1 MHVSPA
7 RNFSVAVGFR
17 YRHPADAK
25 HTCPWLAMAVEPS
38 IVVEICRLGTLQVF
52 KEPFCILF
60 FLHCV
65 EWLTICAVEGGL
77 WTRAS
82 WTLSPVCFRY
92 SFHSCAAKKVIPA
105 VLFRILSRTS
115 CGWKKKVHCWLDY
128 KVFDL
133 FLPSQEG

>member
-1 MHVSPA
+1 MSPA

-38 IVVEICRLGTLQVF
+38 IVVEICRLGTLRVF

-65 EWLTICAVEGGL
+65 EWLTICAEEGGCGHGL
-77 WTRAS
+77 LGLCL
-82 WTLSPVCFRY
+82 LSVFGIL
-92 SFHSCAAKKVIPA
+92 FILALQKKVIPA

-115 CGWKKKVHCWLDY
+115 CGWKKVVHCWLDY

-133 FLPSQEG
+133 FLPSQEC